1 MTEVPSR
8 PTHLMYRQFLITQNT
23 DLVLTSLLLLIE
35 VPFLQ
40 FTLVFKD
47 LLKRV
52 AKFALTLILVAQL
65 G

>member
-1 MTEVPSR
+1 
-8 PTHLMYRQFLITQNT
+8 MYRQFLITQNT